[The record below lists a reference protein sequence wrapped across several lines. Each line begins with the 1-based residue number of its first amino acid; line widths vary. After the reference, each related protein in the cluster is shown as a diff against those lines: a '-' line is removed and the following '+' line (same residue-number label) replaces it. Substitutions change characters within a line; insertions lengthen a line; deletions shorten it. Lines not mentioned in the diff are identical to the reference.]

1 MDFVHVNKIS
11 RNEGVIQ
18 NLPILQSDDT
28 LSVVYSVDGITRNVL
43 QIYENTINKVT
54 SSDIQTFGTGLID
67 VVVRNHHL

>member
-1 MDFVHVNKIS
+1 M
-11 RNEGVIQ
+11 
-18 NLPILQSDDT
+18 QSDGT